1 MIDNFEMQF
10 TASLLNDPKQIND
23 ISINPDWFIN
33 DSFKEIVIAI
43 QSKNGEQELLS
54 DILTTIKQL
63 YPFNNITIDELIMLK
78 DSEPTSSMADF
89 YAIQIHKSFVK
100 QELKRLT
107 DSYSVSEDE
116 RLLEQ
121 ITDYQEELQS
131 LNKKKMDGSIKGYEQ
146 FIEHLKAEK
155 NNFIKTFKPL
165 DTSLGGGFGPGELVV
180 VGARPAVGK
189 TAFAINLALQSITK
203 NEGIATDIF
212 TLEMTQDQMMYRFVS
227 NKAKVNN
234 MQIRNPKGLD
244 RSKKRLA
251 AKAYKEISEMNL
263 RIYDQEYTQ
272 LNDIITA
279 IKKRAEEGK
288 YLAIIDYVGLVS
300 VTDSRKDQR
309 QIISEVTRR
318 LKLLTNELKIT
329 IILLA
334 QLSRETEKTGKV
346 PTLAD
351 LKDSGSLEQ
360 DANIVMFLYR
370 PDEENRQ
377 AIKVK
382 IAKSRDG
389 VIGEIPFKF
398 IGQFMDFSPE
408 VQYG

>member
-1 MIDNFEMQF
+1 MIENFEMQF

-23 ISINPDWFIN
+23 IDVNPDWFIN

-43 QSKNGEQELLS
+43 QSKKGEQELLN

-63 YPFNNITIDELIMLK
+63 SPFNKISIDDLILLR
-78 DSEPTSSMADF
+78 DSEPTSAMTEF
-89 YAIQIHKSFVK
+89 YAIQIHKVFVK
-100 QELKRLT
+100 NELKRLT
-107 DSYSVSEDE
+107 DNYSDSEDE
-116 RLLEQ
+116 RLLQQ
-121 ITDYQEELQS
+121 ITDYQEELLG
-131 LNKKKMDGSIKGYEQ
+131 LNKRKMDGSIRGYDR
-146 FIEHLKAEK
+146 FVEHLKAEK
-155 NNFIKTFKPL
+155 NEFIQTFKPL

-189 TAFAINLALQSITK
+189 TAFAINLALQSLAK
-203 NEGIATDIF
+203 NEEIATDIF
-212 TLEMTQDQMMYRFVS
+212 TLEMTQEQMMYRFVS

-244 RSKKRLA
+244 RSKKNLA
-251 AKAYKEISEMNL
+251 AKAYQEISEMNL
-263 RIYDQEYTQ
+263 KIYDQEYTQ

-279 IKKRAEEGK
+279 IKKRAEKGK
-288 YLAIIDYVGLVS
+288 YLAIIDYVGLVAVS
-300 VTDSRKDQR
+300 DSRKDQR

-318 LKLLTNELKIT
+318 LKLLTNELQIT

-334 QLSRETEKTGKV
+334 QLNRETEKTGKV

-389 VIGEIPFKF
+389 VIGELPFKF

>member
-1 MIDNFEMQF
+1 MIENFEMQF
-10 TASLLNDPKQIND
+10 TACLLNDPKQINYVD
-23 ISINPDWFIN
+23 VNPDWFIN

-43 QSKNGEQELLS
+43 QHKKGEQELLS
-54 DILTTIKQL
+54 DVLTTIKQL
-63 YPFNNITIDELIMLK
+63 SPFNKTSIDDLIILR
-78 DSEPTSSMADF
+78 DSEPTSSMTEF

-100 QELKRLT
+100 NELKRLT
-107 DSYSVSEDE
+107 DSYSNSEDE
-116 RLLEQ
+116 RLLQQ

-131 LNKKKMDGSIKGYEQ
+131 LNKRKMDGSIKGYEQ

-155 NNFIKTFKPL
+155 NEFIQTFKPL

-180 VGARPAVGK
+180 IGARPSVGK
-189 TAFAINLALQSITK
+189 TAFAINLALKSIEK
-203 NEGIATDIF
+203 NEKIATDIF
-212 TLEMTQDQMMYRFVS
+212 TLEMTQEQMMYRFVS
-227 NKAKVNN
+227 NRAKVNN

-244 RSKKRLA
+244 RSKKNLA
-251 AKAYKEISEMNL
+251 AKAYQEVSNMNL
-263 RIYDQEYTQ
+263 KIYDQEYTQ
-272 LNDIITA
+272 LNDIIAA
-279 IKKRAEEGK
+279 IKKRAEKGK
-288 YLAIIDYVGLVS
+288 YLAIIDYAGLVA
-300 VTDSRKDQR
+300 VNDSRKDQR

-318 LKLLTNELKIT
+318 LKLLTNELQIT

-334 QLSRETEKTGKV
+334 QLNRETEKTGKI

-370 PDEENRQ
+370 PNEEERQ
-377 AIKVK
+377 SVKVK

>member
-1 MIDNFEMQF
+1 MINNFEMQF

-89 YAIQIHKSFVK
+89 YAIQIHKSFVR

-107 DSYSVSEDE
+107 DSYSALEDE

-165 DTSLGGGFGPGELVV
+165 DISLGGGFGPGELVV

-212 TLEMTQDQMMYRFVS
+212 TLEMTQEQMMYRFVS

-251 AKAYKEISEMNL
+251 AKAYQEISEMNL

-272 LNDIITA
+272 LNDIITT